1 MYHNNY
7 IFIKTIRETKTPRNA
22 EESFYY
28 FIENSKI
35 RFVSYNSDKFLL
47 FNCFFDK
54 NENLSPYFYLN
65 VYGEMENVTVICIK
79 LSFICE
85 NRQPNISF
93 VNRQNP
99 IYDNKNNPEIV
110 TQYITPYNFFKEN
123 CRQCEI
129 SEAGITNLTRNTQI
143 ILFSKLY
150 ENKSRKYKNIYKIL
164 CKNINKRHKAYLNQL
179 FKDFNNIDNNKMTYK
194 YYFSITCME
203 YINIEYYRNCYDV
216 IIPIIDGVHSY
227 VSKKYMENM
236 ENMENMEKYNEKDDE
251 IQDEDSIEIY
261 NNVEFSKFSERL
273 KLIYNIARY
282 EIIMI
287 AINTGY
293 SQGDYHIENLFLYE
307 DMQTI
312 MVTDFGNV
320 KHIPNYQHIQ
330 NAWSFLQENEFKIES
345 GSVRIFKEILED
357 IYSTHFQDEDANSK
371 HYKWLK
377 NIDQEDVTI
386 IYSLHSFRKYA
397 NLDSRS
403 SIFEMYLNARRSEYI
418 FNNVLEIDTKTTN
431 TLTNCISY
439 LFCQMI

>member
-22 EESFYY
+22 EDSFYY

-35 RFVSYNSDKFLL
+35 RFVSYNSNKFLL

-54 NENLSPYFYLN
+54 NENTSPYFYLSAN
-65 VYGEMENVTVICIK
+65 GEMENVTVISIK
-79 LSFICE
+79 IAFICE
-85 NRQPNISF
+85 DKKSNISF
-93 VNRQNP
+93 INRYNP

-150 ENKSRKYKNIYKIL
+150 DNKSKKYKHIYKIL
-164 CKNINKRHKAYLNQL
+164 CKNINKRNKSYLNQL
-179 FKDFNNIDNNKMTYK
+179 FKDFNNIDNNKLTYK
-194 YYFSITCME
+194 YYFAITCME

-216 IIPIIDGVHSY
+216 LTPIIDDVHSY
-227 VSKKYMENM
+227 VSRKDMENIK
-236 ENMENMEKYNEKDDE
+236 KYNEKDDE
-251 IQDEDSIEIY
+251 IQDEYSIEIY
-261 NNVEFSKFSERL
+261 NNVELSKFSERL

-287 AINTGY
+287 SVNTGY

-307 DMQTI
+307 DIQSI

-320 KHIPNYQHIQ
+320 KHIPKYQHIQ
-330 NAWSFLQENEFKIES
+330 NNWSFLNENGFKIES
-345 GSVRIFKEILED
+345 GSFRILKEILED
-357 IYSTHFQDEDANSK
+357 IYNTHFQDEDYNSK

-377 NIDQEDVTI
+377 NIDEEDVPI
-386 IYSLHSFRKYA
+386 IYNLHSFRKYA
-397 NLDSRS
+397 NVDSRP
-403 SIFEMYLNARRSEYI
+403 SIFEMYLNTRRSEYI
-418 FNNVLEIDTKTTN
+418 YNSILEIDTKSPN
-431 TLTNCISY
+431 TITNCISS
-439 LFCQMI
+439 LFCQMV